1 MLLFASAFTTF
12 SFLVSIPFKSSI
24 TCLSTFIIFVMA
36 SQASF
41 NAEISADASQGA
53 GSSDISPSLSTSAQ
67 GSTEQK
73 PAGPSSPL
81 ISNSPLKAPGK
92 ESSSNAGAP
101 FATDSRNALQSQNED
116 QIPQDLIE
124 PRSAR
129 QPSLPVSATSG
140 RAASIQSV
148 GDKDVSAATDS
159 YSALG
164 SNEKSQTPPTLL
176 NQNTRSQS
184 SLPFSPGQFE
194 DTPVNLSGSGNFP
207 DATDFN
213 GIPVDAVEGLQKPQ
227 ELPQSGTPSQPSLP
241 ISPHSETE
249 GVKWLNNANGR
260 KDTEI
265 PGSWPVPSETSPMTQ
280 DWQPSETPN
289 HSFLPLSHIS
299 SGIDEVK
306 APSHADTPVA
316 SNLPNI
322 SKSPKPSLL
331 SISSSSLLSKTSD
344 QEIVRALEPGTGGRT
359 DLTRSIPTAVDEEL
373 TPPHDVESRVLT
385 SLPGSSTYKSLMV
398 SEQ

>member
-1 MLLFASAFTTF
+1 
-12 SFLVSIPFKSSI
+12 
-24 TCLSTFIIFVMA
+24 MA

-53 GSSDISPSLSTSAQ
+53 GPSDNSTSSTTSAQ

-81 ISNSPLKAPGK
+81 ISNSPLKALGK
-92 ESSSNAGAP
+92 ESSSNAGAS
-101 FATDSRNALQSQNED
+101 FAPDSRNALPNHNED

-129 QPSLPVSATSG
+129 QPSLPVSAMSG
-140 RAASIQSV
+140 RAASIHSV
-148 GDKDVSAATDS
+148 GDKDVSAATDP
-159 YSALG
+159 YCALG
-164 SNEKSQTPPTLL
+164 SNEESRTPPTWL
-176 NQNTRSQS
+176 NQKSPSQS
-184 SLPFSPGQFE
+184 SLPFPPGQLE
-194 DTPVNLSGSGNFP
+194 DSPVDVSGGENVP

-213 GIPVDAVEGLQKPQ
+213 GIPADAVEGLQKPQ
-227 ELPQSGTPSQPSLP
+227 ELPQSGIPSQPFLP

-249 GVKWLNNANGR
+249 GVKWLSNANGK

-265 PGSWPVPSETSPMTQ
+265 PGSWPVPNETSPMTQ
-280 DWQPSETPN
+280 DWQTSETPN

-299 SGIDEVK
+299 NEIDEIK
-306 APSHADTPVA
+306 APSHADSPVA

-322 SKSPKPSLL
+322 SKSPKPSLF
-331 SISSSSLLSKTSD
+331 SNSSSSLLSKTSD
-344 QEIVRALEPGTGGRT
+344 QEIVRALEPETGGRT
-359 DLTRSIPTAVDEEL
+359 DLTRRIPTAIDKEL
-373 TPPHDVESRVLT
+373 TPPHNVESRVLT
-385 SLPGSSTYKSLMV
+385 SPPGSSTNKSLMV